1 VDWRYCEGSR
11 VFPLPTFVCNMRRT
25 FKLMA
30 KPLSE
35 AGQAMMGL
43 TVSGSG
49 TFKETFARHRPT
61 MRINNKVRTIPP
73 N

>member
-1 VDWRYCEGSR
+1 
-11 VFPLPTFVCNMRRT
+11 MRRT
-25 FKLMA
+25 VRLMA